1 MSDVHCQTCRFLCYA
16 GQTIGALA
24 AVTLTTQNKHE
35 MDWCGEHI
43 QQTIKMVSLPVYDI
57 TTDET
62 KVAEMPVER
71 KKPGRKPKNAN
82 SPAA

>member
-1 MSDVHCQTCRFLCYA
+1 M
-16 GQTIGALA
+16 
-24 AVTLTTQNKHE
+24 VT
-35 MDWCGEHI
+35 
-43 QQTIKMVSLPVYDI
+43 LPVYDI

-62 KVAEMPVER
+62 KETQMPVER

>member
-1 MSDVHCQTCRFLCYA
+1 MTIHCKNCRFFVA
-16 GQTIGALA
+16 GQVMGACRRYPELH
-24 AVTLTTQNKHE
+24 NKHE

>member
-1 MSDVHCQTCRFLCYA
+1 MSDVHCQTCRFFVT
-16 GQTIGALA
+16 GQVMGACRRYPEM
-24 AVTLTTQNKHE
+24 QNKHE

>member
-1 MSDVHCQTCRFLCYA
+1 MTIHCKNCRFFVT
-16 GQTIGALA
+16 GQVMGACRRYPELH
-24 AVTLTTQNKHE
+24 NKHE
-35 MDWCGEHI
+35 MDWCGEYQEQHV
-43 QQTIKMVSLPVYDI
+43 QMVKLPVYDI

-62 KVAEMPVER
+62 KTADVPVER

>member
-1 MSDVHCQTCRFLCYA
+1 MSVHCKNCRFFVN
-16 GQTIGALA
+16 GQVMGACRRYPA
-24 AVTLTTQNKHE
+24 MQNKHE
-35 MDWCGEHI
+35 MDWCGEH
-43 QQTIKMVSLPVYDI
+43 QEQPVQMVTLPVYDI

-62 KVAEMPVER
+62 KTAEVPVVR